1 MYRYTK
7 ALKISLDETTACKE
21 DLSNIPRLDNADS
34 TRDSSHLPKSQAKP
48 DTAPAGAKCAK
59 YCSRCGKE
67 SRIYWKIITGT
78 PTICDT
84 GGVMVCATQKR
95 LGLEKMV
102 WNSFSRMLNAGAIPL
117 CWHIMRNKIMPLRD
131 IRELTNR
138 QYSGY
143 RKRVARRLVAQRR
156 CRYGGKNGLI
166 PR

>member
-1 MYRYTK
+1 MRPP
-7 ALKISLDETTACKE
+7 LVRKIYPIFQ
-21 DLSNIPRLDNADS
+21 DLITQTRLV
-34 TRDSSHLPKSQAKP
+34 THLICQRVKAKP
-48 DTAPAGAKCAK
+48 DTAPAGAKCASISK

-143 RKRVARRLVAQRR
+143 RKRVARRLVA
-156 CRYGGKNGLI
+156 
-166 PR
+166 